1 MRETHRIQP
10 TLTEPWLDLPHA
22 KELKAI
28 SDLLDHHP
36 MLGALVAQDISRG
49 KSRRNHGGLTGEQ
62 ALRAMIIKQMNGFS
76 YDELTFHVA
85 DSQTYRAFCRIG
97 LTDKAPKRSTLA
109 ENIKRIQASTLE
121 RVNRVIV
128 EAANVAGV
136 ERGRK
141 VRVDSTVSETNI
153 HPPSDS
159 SLLFDC
165 VRVLTRLMT
174 ALRNLGAPIEFS
186 NRTRRAKRRWLA
198 ISRARGKRQRRKL
211 YRNLVNATEEVF
223 AAATTA
229 VGIARAHEVG
239 SFEDAM
245 RIESLIG
252 ELDHYL
258 PLTARVL
265 DQTRRRVFD
274 DETVPAADKLVSIFE
289 EHTDIIVKAPRET
302 QFGHKVTLTGGAS
315 SMILDCVISQGN
327 PADSSLAATM
337 IERQI
342 DIFGRPPLKASF
354 DGGYASKTNLQSI
367 KTMGVRD
374 AVFHKKRG
382 LDELDMAKSHWVFK
396 QMKNFRAGIEGC
408 ISFIKRV
415 FGLTRCTWR
424 SLASFQSYVWASVV
438 SFNLLVLARHLIE

>member
-28 SDLLDHHP
+28 SDLLDQHP
-36 MLGALVAQDISRG
+36 MLGVLVAQDISRG
-49 KSRRNHGGLTGEQ
+49 KSKRTGGLTGEQ

-85 DSQTYRAFCRIG
+85 DSQTYKAFCKIG

-109 ENIKRIQASTLE
+109 ENIKRIKASTLE
-121 RVNRVIV
+121 QANRIIV
-128 EAANVAGV
+128 EAAISAGI

-159 SLLFDC
+159 WLLFDC
-165 VRVLTRLMT
+165 VRVLIRILT
-174 ALRNLGAPIEFS
+174 ALKELGVRAEFP
-186 NRTRRAKRRWLA
+186 NRTRRAKRRWIA
-198 ISRARGKRQRRKL
+198 ISRARGKRRRRKL

-223 AAATTA
+223 AASIAATGA
-229 VGIARAHEVG
+229 ARKHEAG
-239 SFEDAM
+239 SFKEAM
-245 RIESLIG
+245 ELEALIG

-265 DQTRRRVFD
+265 DQTRRRVFNG
-274 DETVPAADKLVSIFE
+274 ETVPATEKLVSIFE

-327 PADSSLAATM
+327 PADSSLAGTM

-354 DGGYASKTNLQSI
+354 DGGYASKANLQSI
-367 KTMGVRD
+367 KGMGVRD

-396 QMKNFRAGIEGC
+396 QLRNFRAGIEGC
-408 ISFIKRV
+408 ISFLKRI
-415 FGLTRCTWR
+415 FGLSRCTWR
-424 SLASFQSYVWASVV
+424 SLASFESYVWASVV

>member
-1 MRETHRIQP
+1 MRDIHKIQP

-28 SDLLDHHP
+28 SDLLAQHP

-49 KSRRNHGGLTGEQ
+49 KSKRCAGLTGEQ

-76 YDELTFHVA
+76 YDELAFHVA
-85 DSQTYRAFCRIG
+85 DSQTYRAFCKIG
-97 LTDKAPKRSTLA
+97 LTDQAPKRSTLA
-109 ENIKRIQASTLE
+109 ENIKRLKASTLE
-121 RVNRVIV
+121 QVNRIIV
-128 EAANVAGV
+128 EAASVAGI

-174 ALRNLGAPIEFS
+174 ALREMGVQIEFS
-186 NRTRRAKRRWLA
+186 NRTRRSKRRWIA
-198 ISRARGKRQRRKL
+198 ISRARSKRQRRKL

-223 AAATTA
+223 AAATAA
-229 VGIARAHEVG
+229 VEIARTHNAG
-239 SFEDAM
+239 SFEDVM
-245 RIESLIG
+245 RLEALIEEI
-252 ELDHYL
+252 EHYL
-258 PLTARVL
+258 PLAVQVL

-274 DETVPAADKLVSIFE
+274 DERVPASEKLVSIFE

-315 SMILDCVISQGN
+315 SMILDCVISEGN

-354 DGGYASKTNLQSI
+354 DGGYASKANLQSV
-367 KTMGVRD
+367 KAMGVRD
-374 AVFHKKRG
+374 AAFHKKRG
-382 LDELDMAKSHWVFK
+382 LKVSDMAKSPWVFK
-396 QMKNFRAGIEGC
+396 QLRNFRAGIEGC

-415 FGLTRCTWR
+415 FGLSRCTWR
-424 SLASFQSYVWASVV
+424 SLASFESYIWASVV
-438 SFNLLVLARHLIE
+438 SFNLLVMARHLIE

>member
-1 MRETHRIQP
+1 MRDIHKIQP

-28 SDLLDHHP
+28 SDLLAQHP

-49 KSRRNHGGLTGEQ
+49 KSKRCAGLTGEQ

-76 YDELTFHVA
+76 YDELAFHVA
-85 DSQTYRAFCRIG
+85 DSQTYRAFCKIG
-97 LTDKAPKRSTLA
+97 LTDQAPKRSTLA
-109 ENIKRIQASTLE
+109 ENIKRLKASTLE
-121 RVNRVIV
+121 QVNRIIV
-128 EAANVAGV
+128 EAASVAGI

-174 ALRNLGAPIEFS
+174 ALREMGVQIEFS
-186 NRTRRAKRRWLA
+186 NRTRRSKRRWIA
-198 ISRARGKRQRRKL
+198 ISRARSKRQRRKL

-223 AAATTA
+223 AAATAA
-229 VGIARAHEVG
+229 VEIARTHNAG
-239 SFEDAM
+239 SFEDVM
-245 RIESLIG
+245 RLEALIEEI
-252 ELDHYL
+252 EHYL
-258 PLTARVL
+258 PLAVQVL

-274 DETVPAADKLVSIFE
+274 DERVPASEKLVSIFE

-315 SMILDCVISQGN
+315 SMILDCVISDGN
-327 PADSSLAATM
+327 PADSSLAGTM

-354 DGGYASKTNLQSI
+354 DGGYASKANLQSI
-367 KTMGVRD
+367 KAMGVRD
-374 AVFHKKRG
+374 AAFHKKRG
-382 LDELDMAKSHWVFK
+382 LEVSDMAKSPWVFK
-396 QMKNFRAGIEGC
+396 QLRNFRAGIEGC

-415 FGLTRCTWR
+415 FGLSRCTWR
-424 SLASFQSYVWASVV
+424 SLASFESYIWASVV
-438 SFNLLVLARHLIE
+438 SFNLLVMARHLIE

>member
-1 MRETHRIQP
+1 MRKTHRIQP

-36 MLGALVAQDISRG
+36 MLGALVAQDLSRV
-49 KSRRNHGGLTGEQ
+49 KSNRSAGLTGEQ
-62 ALRAMIIKQMNGFS
+62 ALRVLIIKQMNGFS
-76 YDELTFHVA
+76 YDELAFHVA
-85 DSQTYRAFCRIG
+85 DSQTYRIFCKIG
-97 LTDKAPKRSTLA
+97 LTDQAPRRSTLA
-109 ENIKRIQASTLE
+109 ENVKRIKASTLE
-121 RVNRVIV
+121 QINRIIV
-128 EAANVAGV
+128 GAANVAGI

-174 ALRNLGAPIEFS
+174 ALRELGVQIEFS
-186 NRTRRAKRRWLA
+186 NRTRRAKRRWIG
-198 ISRARGKRQRRKL
+198 ISRARGKRRRRKL
-211 YRNLVNATEEVF
+211 YRNLVDAVEEVF
-223 AAATTA
+223 ATAIAATGA
-229 VGIARAHEVG
+229 ARKHETG

-245 RIESLIG
+245 RLEALIG
-252 ELDHYL
+252 ELEHYL

-274 DETVPAADKLVSIFE
+274 DERVPASEKLVSIFE

-327 PADSSLAATM
+327 PADSSLAGTM

-354 DGGYASKTNLQSI
+354 DGGYASKENLHSI
-367 KTMGVRD
+367 KAMGVRD
-374 AVFHKKRG
+374 AAFHKKRG
-382 LDELDMAKSHWVFK
+382 LDELDMAKSRWVFK
-396 QMKNFRAGIEGC
+396 QLRNFRAGIEGC
-408 ISFIKRV
+408 ISVLKRI
-415 FGLTRCTWR
+415 FGLSRCTWR
-424 SLASFQSYVWASVV
+424 SLSSFESYTWASVV
-438 SFNLLVLARHLIE
+438 SFNLLVMARHLIE